1 MQLALWTFLCKSAMG
16 TEGYLVPLAPLS
28 TFTLKPVVLPSY
40 SVNPPHHPP
49 THISRCPRERQ
60 YHSGWEPLL
69 WLHSTNPSFWKISR
83 VPCIKPHP
91 SCHFFCEYFWSRLWI
106 ESTPSLCPNGTFC
119 WQLLGQIPHCTCL
132 GLRACLCPAR
142 PYPASLIRLWTVW
155 GRG

>member
-28 TFTLKPVVLPSY
+28 TFTLKPVALPSY
-40 SVNPPHHPP
+40 SINPPHAPP

-83 VPCIKPHP
+83 VPCIKAHP
-91 SCHFFCEYFWSRLWI
+91 SCHFFCEYFWSCLWI
-106 ESTPSLCPNGTFC
+106 ESTPPLCPT
-119 WQLLGQIPHCTCL
+119 WHLLLTAVRANTTLHVLGFEGLSLSSPPLPRLPH
-132 GLRACLCPAR
+132 
-142 PYPASLIRLWTVW
+142 
-155 GRG
+155 